1 MLAIFGFTR
10 VPFVHPLSLGETFST
25 RAGREAAKRIQYG
38 VQLRGLVT
46 LLGPSGSGKTTL
58 LREVLEQ
65 LPPSLYQTLTLA
77 FSSGSSLD
85 VLMNLAARLGLP
97 ICNYRGR
104 LAHAIQR
111 ECAHLAERR
120 VHPIVSI
127 DDAQYLPNQAL
138 QDLRLLMNADL
149 DALQCFT
156 LVLSGHDDLEG
167 RLRTPWLTPLRQR
180 VLTWARLTPLQP
192 DETEPYLA
200 HRLKIAGV
208 PVNLFTAP
216 AVSVLHQLS
225 GGLLRPLD
233 RLAHHALLA
242 AALDKAREVTEEHAR
257 LAAEEVGQ

>member
-1 MLAIFGFTR
+1 MLEIFGFTR
-10 VPFVHPLSLGETFST
+10 EPFVHPVTLGESFST
-25 RAGREAAKRIQYG
+25 RAGREAAKRLQYG
-38 VQLRGLVT
+38 VQLRGLVL

-58 LREVLEQ
+58 LRSVLEP
-65 LPPSLYQTLTLA
+65 LPPSLYQTLTLS

-85 VLMNLAARLGLP
+85 ILMNVAARLGLP
-97 ICNYRGR
+97 LNNYRGR

-120 VHPIVSI
+120 VHPIVSV
-127 DDAQYLPNQAL
+127 DDAQYLPNPAL
-138 QDLRLLMNADL
+138 QDLRLLMSANL

-156 LVLSGHDDLEG
+156 LILSAHDDLEG

-180 VLTWARLTPLQP
+180 VTTWARLTPLQP

-216 AVSVLHQLS
+216 AVSALHQLS
-225 GGLLRPLD
+225 NGLLRPLD

-242 AALDKAREVTEEHAR
+242 AALEKAREVSEEHVR
-257 LAAEEVGQ
+257 LAAEEVGL